1 MPLSYQS
8 IEQTINR
15 LTNYLINQL
24 EKKEVTKAANLPF
37 KELIDAVGEI
47 NSIEKDND
55 NNIKPDEEP
64 ELILDNIT
72 LFNESLYKRVRYYM
86 KLLAYYLVLKGVPEY
101 RIGQCNSLVELIAL
115 IDEIKL
121 IQKSYLTITPITEPQ
136 YYGVAIPIEYTLKDK
151 DGNDIRE
158 GEITIESDGVL
169 YDSITA
175 GQPLQFSPLKISDL
189 ENEEYQP
196 QIIQIQYNGSNNY
209 APTAA
214 TEIEIIVLPSKINID
229 IEMTNISNNRYQN
242 SNDIGY
248 IGDLWEI
255 NVHAYNYNREPLS
268 DIPFAYTIDGEEKD
282 GITDELGN
290 YSITQSINQP
300 GAQLITY
307 TTIFENEEEMSN
319 SSKDY
324 NINIKYN
331 PLYQESNEYIEYA
344 GLSYSYEVILQNE
357 DTGVKND
364 TGYDG
369 EKISIFLNGEQNDTI
384 TIENGKAILN
394 TSGLPIGENIVE
406 WVLYDN
412 GDIIRTNTNI
422 TILSNFSLPEQDNYY
437 LNSTP
442 DIIYAPLGQIE
453 SNKTVKCNL
462 SYEKTITEEVI
473 TGTDSNGDP
482 IISTIVTTTTEE
494 EDIILSTDENG
505 ILFGL
510 LAYKEPTKYT
520 LKLTSSSDNL
530 NETIIYEYE
539 LKIPFEIIQLDYIRN
554 QYAKYRFTIYDK
566 NNYTG
571 LSSFTMVNENG
582 TDIIQ
587 NGLYIISLDQENSDS
602 RIIEI
607 TYNLL
612 PSVIGKNTV
621 TLTINGYS
629 ESVDFILADED
640 FSLLI
645 DEVEVGEGQI
655 QIQSLSST
663 DNIEIISDSIQVI
676 NISNNNNIFTVDA
689 IFKKAGNIDFNILT
703 IDGRSQTLTITVDK
717 AELLPYV
724 DLDIIQYEIT
734 GYDDENN
741 PIYSPIVRDES
752 DPIEIAI
759 EDIENCN
766 IYFNISKQIY
776 NNLLITYLIDDSII
790 NSITYSTTGEI
801 DGEMNIPSD
810 ILPGAHEL
818 KVVFNGDSE
827 YLGFEKSINFS
838 IGKIEPTLEVNC
850 NVESRDIDCGTLTLS
865 YEDLN
870 DTIRLN
876 ALLTDS
882 NSTPLSNKTIQ
893 FWVNEQLIGQ
903 SITDEN
909 GECSFSYN
917 ILENINNL
925 YIRCSTQNQVSN
937 LIYIHVYDTLELNVD
952 KNGMLSYTTSY
963 ESLSLFIDENGNF
976 LASFDD
982 EIDNLHF
989 YIDDNGNIMMEDKY
1003 GE

>member
-1 MPLSYQS
+1 MSLSYQS

-47 NSIEKDND
+47 NSIEKNND

-214 TEIEIIVLPSKINID
+214 TEIEIIVLPSKINISV
-229 IEMTNISNNRYQN
+229 EMTNISNNRYQN
-242 SNDIGY
+242 SNNIGY

-268 DIPFAYTIDGEEKD
+268 DIPFTYIIDGEEKD

-300 GAQLITY
+300 GTQLITY
-307 TTIFENEEEMSN
+307 TTTFENEEEMSN
-319 SSKDY
+319 SSKEY

-331 PLYQESNEYIEYA
+331 PLYQESNEHIEYA
-344 GLSYSYEVILQNE
+344 GLSYNYEIILQNE

-364 TGYDG
+364 NAYNG
-369 EKISIFLNGEQNDTI
+369 EKISVFLNGEQNDTI
-384 TIENGKAILN
+384 TIEDGKATLN
-394 TSGLPIGENIVE
+394 IDGLPIGENIIE
-406 WVLYDN
+406 WVLYSN
-412 GDIIRTNTNI
+412 GYIIRTNTNI
-422 TILSNFSLPEQDNYY
+422 TILSNFSLPKQDSYY
-437 LNSTP
+437 LNLTP
-442 DIIYAPLGQIE
+442 KIVYAPLGQVQ
-453 SNKTVKCNL
+453 SNKSVMCNL
-462 SYEKTITEEVI
+462 SYEKTITEEIV
-473 TGTDSNGDP
+473 TGVDSNGDP
-482 IISTIVTTTTEE
+482 IISTIITTTTEE
-494 EDIILSTDENG
+494 KDITLSTDENG
-505 ILFGL
+505 ILYGL
-510 LAYKEPTKYT
+510 SEYIEPTKYV
-520 LKLTSSSDNL
+520 LKLTSNSDNL
-530 NETIIYEYE
+530 NETIVYEYE
-539 LKIPFEIIQLDYIRN
+539 LKVPFEIIQLDYIRD
-554 QYAKYRFTIYDK
+554 QYAKYRFIIYDK

-571 LSSFTMVNENG
+571 LSSFTMVNEDG

-612 PSVIGKNTV
+612 PSIVGKNTV

-640 FSLLI
+640 FLLLT
-645 DEVEVGEGQI
+645 DRVSVGEGQI
-655 QIQSLSST
+655 KIQSLSST
-663 DNIEIISDSIQVI
+663 DNIEIISDDIQII
-676 NISNNNNIFTVDA
+676 NVNNSNNIFTVDA
-689 IFKKAGNIDFNILT
+689 VFKKAGDIDFNILT
-703 IDGRSQTLTITVDK
+703 IDGRSQTLTIAVDK

-734 GYDDENN
+734 GYDDKNN

-752 DPIEIAI
+752 DPIKIAI

-766 IYFNISKQIY
+766 IYFNINKQIY

-810 ILPGAHEL
+810 ILPGAHKL

-850 NVESRDIDCGTLTLS
+850 NIESRDIDCGTLTLS

-870 DTIRLN
+870 DTIKLD

-963 ESLSLFIDENGNF
+963 KSLSLFIDENGNF

>member
-1 MPLSYQS
+1 MSLSYQS

-24 EKKEVTKAANLPF
+24 EKKEVTKAADLPL
-37 KELIDAVGEI
+37 KELIDAVEEI
-47 NSIEKDND
+47 NAIEKDND
-55 NNIKPDEEP
+55 NNVKPTEEP
-64 ELILDNIT
+64 ELVLDNIT

-86 KLLAYYLVLKGVPEY
+86 RLLAYYLVLKGVPEY
-101 RIGQCNSLVELIAL
+101 KIGQCTSLVELIAL
-115 IDEIKL
+115 VDEIKV
-121 IQKSYLTITPITEPQ
+121 IQKSYLTVTSITEPQ
-136 YYGVAIPIEYTLKDK
+136 YYGMAVPIEYTLKDRY
-151 DGNDIRE
+151 GNDIKE

-189 ENEEYQP
+189 EDGEYQP
-196 QIIQIQYNGSNNY
+196 QIIKIQYNGSDNY
-209 APTAA
+209 TSTSI
-214 TEIEIIVLPSKINID
+214 TEIEIVILPSKINID
-229 IEMTNISNNRYQN
+229 VEMTNISNNKYQN
-242 SNDIGY
+242 SNNTGY

-255 NVHAYNYNREPLS
+255 NIHAYNYNREPLE
-268 DIPFAYTIDGEEKD
+268 DIPFTYTIDGEEKD
-282 GITDELGN
+282 GITNELGN
-290 YSITQSINQP
+290 YSITQSINQA
-300 GAQLITY
+300 GTQLITY
-307 TTIFENEEEMSN
+307 TTTFENEEEMSN
-319 SSKDY
+319 SSKEY
-324 NINIKYN
+324 SINVKYN
-331 PLYQESNEYIEYA
+331 PLYQEEKEHIEYA
-344 GLSYSYEVILQNE
+344 GLSYIYEIILQNE

-369 EKISIFLNGEQNDTI
+369 EKISVFLNGEQNDTI
-384 TIENGKAILN
+384 TIEDGKATLN
-394 TSGLPIGENIVE
+394 IDGLPIGENIIE
-406 WVLYDN
+406 WVLYSN
-412 GDIIRTNTNI
+412 GYIIRTNTNI
-422 TILSNFSLPEQDNYY
+422 TILSNFSLPKQDSYY
-437 LNSTP
+437 LNLTP
-442 DIIYAPLGQIE
+442 KIVYAPLGQVQN
-453 SNKTVKCNL
+453 NKSVMCNL
-462 SYEKTITEEVI
+462 SYEKTITEEII
-473 TGTDSNGDP
+473 TGVDSNGDP
-482 IISTIVTTTTEE
+482 IISTIITTTTEE
-494 EDIILSTDENG
+494 KDITLSTDENG
-505 ILFGL
+505 ILYGL
-510 LAYKEPTKYT
+510 SEYIEPTKYV
-520 LKLTSSSDNL
+520 LKLTSNSDNL
-530 NETIIYEYE
+530 NETIVYEYE
-539 LKIPFEIIQLDYIRN
+539 LKVPFEIIQLDYIRD
-554 QYAKYRFTIYDK
+554 QYAKYRFIIYDK

-571 LSSFTMVNENG
+571 LSSFTMVNEDG

-612 PSVIGKNTV
+612 PSIVGKNTV

-629 ESVDFILADED
+629 EGVDFILADED
-640 FSLLI
+640 FLLLT
-645 DEVEVGEGQI
+645 DRVSVGEGQI
-655 QIQSLSST
+655 KIQSLSST
-663 DNIEIISDSIQVI
+663 DSIEIVSDDIQII
-676 NISNNNNIFTVDA
+676 NVNNSNNIFTVDA
-689 IFKKAGNIDFNILT
+689 VFKKAGDIDFNILT

-734 GYDDENN
+734 GYDDKNN

-752 DPIEIAI
+752 DPIKIAI

-766 IYFNISKQIY
+766 IYFNINKQIY

-850 NVESRDIDCGTLTLS
+850 NVESRDIDCGILTLS

-870 DTIRLN
+870 DTIRLD

>member
-15 LTNYLINQL
+15 LTNYLVNQL
-24 EKKEVTKAANLPF
+24 EKKEVTKAVDLPF
-37 KELIDAVGEI
+37 KELIDAVEEI
-47 NSIEKDND
+47 NAIEKNND
-55 NNIKPDEEP
+55 NNIKPTEEP
-64 ELILDNIT
+64 ELVLDNIT

-101 RIGQCNSLVELIAL
+101 RIGQCTSLVELIAL
-115 IDEIKL
+115 IDEIKIL
-121 IQKSYLTITPITEPQ
+121 QKSYLTVTPIVELQ
-136 YYGVAIPIEYTLKDK
+136 YYGMAVPIEYTLKDR
-151 DGNDIRE
+151 DGNNIKE
-158 GEITIESDGVL
+158 GEITIELNGVL

-175 GQPLQFSPLKISDL
+175 GQPLQFSPLEISDL
-189 ENEEYQP
+189 KDGEYQP
-196 QIIQIQYNGSNNY
+196 QKIKIQYNGSDNY
-209 APTAA
+209 TPTSII
-214 TEIEIIVLPSKINID
+214 EIEIVVLPSKINID
-229 IEMTNISNNRYQN
+229 VEMTNISNNKYQN
-242 SNDIGY
+242 SSNTGY

-255 NVHAYNYNREPLS
+255 NIHAYNYNREPLS
-268 DIPFAYTIDGEEKD
+268 DIPFIYTIDGEEKD

-290 YSITQSINQP
+290 YSITQSINQA
-300 GAQLITY
+300 GAQSIIY
-307 TTIFENEEEMSN
+307 ATTFENEEEMSN
-319 SSKDY
+319 SSKEY
-324 NINIKYN
+324 NIYIKYN
-331 PLYQESNEYIEYA
+331 PLYQERNEYIEYA

-357 DTGVKND
+357 DTGAKND

-406 WVLYDN
+406 WVLYDD

-422 TILSNFSLPEQDNYY
+422 TILSNFSLPKQDNYY

-453 SNKTVKCNL
+453 SNKTVRCNL
-462 SYEKTITEEVI
+462 SYEKTVTEEVI

-482 IISTIVTTTTEE
+482 IISTTVTTITEE

-510 LAYKEPTKYT
+510 SAYKEPTKYT
-520 LKLTSSSDNL
+520 LKLTSNSDNL

-539 LKIPFEIIQLDYIRN
+539 LKIPFEIVQLDYIRN
-554 QYAKYRFTIYDK
+554 RYIKYRFIIYDK
-566 NNYTG
+566 DNYAG

-582 TDIIQ
+582 IDIIQ

-612 PSVIGKNTV
+612 PSIIGKNTV

-629 ESVDFILADED
+629 KSVEFVLADED
-640 FSLLI
+640 FSLLTN
-645 DEVEVGEGQI
+645 EVEVGEGQI

-663 DNIEIISDSIQVI
+663 NNIEIISDSIQVI
-676 NISNNNNIFTVDA
+676 NISNNGNIFTVDA

-703 IDGRSQTLTITVDK
+703 IDGKSQTLTVVVNK
-717 AELLPYV
+717 ADLLSYV
-724 DLDIIQYEIT
+724 DFDIIQYEIT

-741 PIYSPIVRDES
+741 PIYSPIIRDES
-752 DPIEIAI
+752 DPIKIAI

-766 IYFNISKQIY
+766 IYFNIDEQIY
-776 NNLLITYLIDDSII
+776 NNLLITYLIDNSII
-790 NSITYSTTGEI
+790 GSITYLTTGEI

-850 NVESRDIDCGTLTLS
+850 NVESRDIDCGILTLS
-865 YEDLN
+865 YEDLS
-870 DTIRLN
+870 DTIRLD

-882 NSTPLSNKTIQ
+882 NSIPLNNKTIQ
-893 FWVNEQLIGQ
+893 FWINEQLIGQ
-903 SITDEN
+903 SITNEN

-917 ILENINNL
+917 ILENINDL

-963 ESLSLFIDENGNF
+963 ESLSLSIDENGNF

-989 YIDDNGNIMMEDKY
+989 YIDDNGNIMMEDKN